1 MKTNEVILR
10 DLSKSVIAVPPL
22 ARHDDLSLNRRENG
36 RLIGHIEDGGITTLM
51 YGGNAN
57 FYNVP
62 LSEYAE
68 TLAFLSEAVAD
79 DTWLIP
85 SAGPDYGRL
94 IDQAKILSQMSFPVV
109 MALPQ
114 IDPATPVG
122 VETALRRFCERLAR
136 PIILYVKRDNYLSAQ
151 AVGRLVDDGLVFA
164 IKYAVVCPDPA
175 QDAYLRALLDKV
187 DARRIISGIG
197 ERPAVVHLGHFG
209 LQSFTTG
216 SGTIAPRASLALL
229 RTLQSGDEERAATLR
244 RAFLPLEDCRDRI
257 NPVRVLHDAVTLSG
271 IADMGPILPHLHNL
285 DAAERDEVK
294 EAARALLSYD
304 TSLSAAGL

>member
-1 MKTNEVILR
+1 MKTNEVTLR
-10 DLSKSVIAVPPL
+10 DLWQSVIAVPPL
-22 ARHDDLSLNRRENG
+22 ARHEDLSLNRQENG
-36 RLIGHIEDGGITTLM
+36 KLIKHIEAGGITTLM

-68 TLAFLSEAVAD
+68 TLAFLSQAVAE
-79 DTWLIP
+79 DTWVIP

-94 IDQAKILSQMSFPVV
+94 VDQAQILSQTSFPVV

-122 VETALRRFCERLAR
+122 VATALRHFAERLAR
-136 PIILYVKRDNYLSAQ
+136 PILLYVKRDNYLPAE
-151 AVGRLVDDGLVFA
+151 AVGKLVEDGLVFA

-175 QDAYLRALLDKV
+175 EDDYLQALLHRV
-187 DARRIISGIG
+187 DGRRVISGIG
-197 ERPAVVHLGHFG
+197 ERPAMVHLGHFG

-216 SGTIAPRASLALL
+216 SGAIAPRASLALL
-229 RTLQSGDEERAATLR
+229 KTLQSEDLEQAARLR
-244 RAFLPLEDCRDRI
+244 QAFLPLEDCRDRI
-257 NPVRVLHDAVTLSG
+257 NPVRVLHDAVTLTG

-285 DAAERDEVK
+285 EAAERTKVK
-294 EAARALLSYD
+294 EAATALLAYD
-304 TSLSAAGL
+304 TSLSAAGP